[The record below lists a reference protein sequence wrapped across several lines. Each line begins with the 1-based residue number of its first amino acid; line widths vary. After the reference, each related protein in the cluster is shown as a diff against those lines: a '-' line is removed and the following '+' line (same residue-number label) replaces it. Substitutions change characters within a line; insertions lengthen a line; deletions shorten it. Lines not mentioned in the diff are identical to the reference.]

1 MIELN
6 YNQGMVCAGYSQSQA
21 EGKKSGC
28 NRNVKTLWRAISD
41 YFSCFAGELVA
52 ELFRLFVPS
61 RQRGVTEAGASRLS
75 RGLDYAMWTICG
87 FLALGLVIEF
97 YLLLLY

>member
-1 MIELN
+1 MMELN
-6 YNQGMVCAGYSQSQA
+6 YNQGMVCTGYSQSQA
-21 EGKKSGC
+21 DGKKEGC

-41 YFSCFAGELVA
+41 YFSCFAGELVV

-61 RQRGVTEAGASRLS
+61 RHRCVTKAQISKLS